1 VAELFFMNGPHMG
14 KFFALEGE
22 VTYLGRSRDNHIQIA
37 HDSVSR
43 HHLKILRKAEKLLIK
58 DLGSTNGT
66 LYKGRRIIPGT
77 EYEVKAGEYIEVG
90 DIRFAFGEAT
100 SDKDFDVPD
109 VVDLS
114 KELESTTPIPL
125 SDVTRDTPSNI
136 EFFSNVSRALMESF
150 NLNEV
155 FEKTLDYLFHLL
167 KRIDRGFII
176 ILDDKT
182 GKILDVVSRRREN
195 IDDRTGYSKTIVNR
209 VIREHKPIVMSDL
222 RQERDENLSESMKML
237 RVKSIMCAPLISRS
251 KIRGVLY
258 VDSLSKPRGFR
269 KADLSLFAALSG
281 PVAVAIEN
289 ALLYSNLEKLVEER
303 TRDLRETEDKLKG
316 SEARFKAIFDNMS
329 SGAIVYK
336 PLNNGE
342 DFVVID
348 LNRAAQVI
356 EKVQKEDLLGKRV
369 SSMSPAFKEIRL
381 MDALRRVLETE
392 RPEHHSVTLS
402 NDQGDISGRREYF
415 LFRLP
420 SGEIVTVFDD
430 VTQRVKAEEEQKRLQ
445 KQLFFSQKMET
456 IGTFAGGVAHNFRN
470 ILQAISGNAEF
481 LEMTTSDNPE
491 VKTSAKSIHD
501 SVKKGVDLVNS
512 LLSFSR
518 KGGEY
523 VLADTDLFEIIM
535 QVYEIVS
542 RVFDKNIDFRLD
554 LQRDLTV
561 KGNPSLLSQV
571 FMNLFTNARDAMPNG
586 GKISVEARKAGRNV
600 VVTVS
605 DTGHGIDKET
615 LGKIFDPFF
624 TLKDVGRGTG
634 LGLSTT
640 HGIIE
645 QHGGSISASSEP
657 GKGTT
662 FRISFP
668 AMGPEK
674 SQKDRPPKPIL
685 SGKGQK
691 ILIVDDEPPALE
703 ALTNLT
709 RHLGYNTISV
719 DKPVEALRY
728 YKEWSPDV
736 VLMDRVMPD
745 MDGSVCIEKI
755 VEMDPQASIVIISGY
770 NDSGPDGID
779 EKIKGLIKG
788 YLTKPF
794 KADELSDVISRALQN
809 RTGRA

>member
-1 VAELFFMNGPHMG
+1 VAELFFMNGPHRG
-14 KFFALEGE
+14 KVFVLEGG
-22 VTYLGRSRDNHIQIA
+22 VTYMGRSRHNHIQINEA
-37 HDSVSR
+37 SVSR
-43 HHLKILRKAEKLLIK
+43 HHLKILQKLGKFLIK

-66 LYKGRRIIPGT
+66 LLAGQRIIPGK
-77 EYEVKAGEYIEVG
+77 EYEAKAGEPIELG
-90 DIRFAFGEAT
+90 DIRFAFGEAV
-100 SDKDFDVPD
+100 SDNGLERSSS
-109 VVDLS
+109 VDRAE
-114 KELESTTPIPL
+114 ELDETTHLPAI
-125 SDVTRDTPSNI
+125 DTTRDTADNI
-136 EFFSNVSRALMESF
+136 EFFSNVSKALMESF
-150 NLNEV
+150 NLNEI
-155 FEKTLDYLFHLL
+155 FEKTLYYLFHLL

-182 GKILDVVSRRREN
+182 DRILDVVSRHREN
-195 IDDRTGYSKTIVNR
+195 IDDSTSFSKTVVEQ
-209 VIREHKPIVMSDL
+209 VIRERKPVVMSDI
-222 RQERDENLSESMKML
+222 RQVGDENLSESIKMM

-258 VDSLSKPRGFR
+258 VDSVNKPRGFR
-269 KADLSLFAALSG
+269 KADLSVFTALSG

-289 ALLYSNLEKLVEER
+289 ALLYSKLEKLVEER
-303 TRDLRETEDKLKG
+303 TRDLRHTEDKLKG

-329 SGAIVYK
+329 SGAMVYRS
-336 PLNNGE
+336 LNHGQ

-348 LNRAAQVI
+348 LNRSAQII
-356 EKVQKEDLLGKRV
+356 EKVEKDELLGTKV
-369 SSMSPAFKEIRL
+369 SSMSPGFKEIRL
-381 MDALRRVLETE
+381 IDMLRRVLE
-392 RPEHHSVTLS
+392 RDDPEHHSVTLV
-402 NDQGDISGRREYF
+402 DQQGETTGWREYF
-415 LFRLP
+415 IFRLP
-420 SGEIVTVFDD
+420 SGEIVSVFDD
-430 VTQRVKAEEEQKRLQ
+430 ITPKKKAEEEQKVLQ
-445 KQLFFSQKMET
+445 RQLFFSQKMET

-481 LEMTTSDNPE
+481 LEMMTPE
-491 VKTSAKSIHD
+491 NRGVKDSARSIHD

-512 LLSFSR
+512 LLYFSR

-523 VLADTDLFEIIM
+523 VLVDTDLFEVIM
-535 QVYEIVS
+535 QVHEIVS
-542 RVFDKNIDFRLD
+542 RIFEKNIDIQLD
-554 LQRDLTV
+554 VQRDLIV

-571 FMNLFTNARDAMPNG
+571 FMNLFTNARDAMPKG
-586 GKISVEARKAGRNV
+586 GKLVVEAKKVGQRV
-600 VVTVS
+600 MVTVT

-624 TLKDVGRGTG
+624 TLKDVGKGTG

-645 QHGGSISASSEP
+645 QHGGSISAFSEP

-662 FRISFP
+662 FRVTFP
-668 AMGPEK
+668 ASAPEK
-674 SQKDRPPKPIL
+674 AEKESPPKPIP

-691 ILIVDDEPPALE
+691 ILIVDDERPALE

-709 RHLGYNTISV
+709 RHLGYNTMSV

-736 VLMDRVMPD
+736 VLMDRVMPE

-755 VEMDPQASIVIISGY
+755 VEMDPKANIVIISGY

-779 EKIKGLIKG
+779 EKTKGLVKG

-794 KADELSDVISRALQN
+794 KAHELSDVISQALGD
-809 RTGRA
+809 RTRH

>member
-1 VAELFFMNGPHMG
+1 MG
-14 KFFALEGE
+14 KVLLLEGG
-22 VTYLGRSRDNHIQIA
+22 VTYMGRSRDNHIQINQ
-37 HDSVSR
+37 DSVSR
-43 HHLKILRKAEKLLIK
+43 HHLKIVMEGEKFLIK

-66 LYKGRRIIPGT
+66 LLRGRRIIPGK
-77 EYEVKAGEYIEVG
+77 EYEAKAGEYIEIG
-90 DIRFAFGEAT
+90 DIRFAFGE
-100 SDKDFDVPD
+100 
-109 VVDLS
+109 
-114 KELESTTPIPL
+114 PL
-125 SDVTRDTPSNI
+125 SDRDSETRGAVDASRVLDTTTLLPASESARETADNI
-136 EFFSNVSRALMESF
+136 EFFSNVSKALMESLH
-150 NLNEV
+150 LNEV
-155 FEKTLDYLFHLL
+155 FEKTLHYLFHLL

-176 ILDDKT
+176 ILDEKT
-182 GKILDVVSRRREN
+182 DRILDVVSHHREN
-195 IDDRTGYSKTIVNR
+195 IDDSTGYSKTVVEQ
-209 VIREHKPIVMSDL
+209 VIHERKPIVMSDL
-222 RQERDENLSESMKML
+222 RQERDQDLSESMKMM

-258 VDSLSKPRGFR
+258 VDSLNKPRGFR

-289 ALLYSNLEKLVEER
+289 ALLYSDLERLVEER

-329 SGAIVYK
+329 SGAIVYR
-336 PLNNGE
+336 PLNHGQ

-348 LNRAAQVI
+348 LNRSAQII
-356 EKVQKEDLLGKRV
+356 EKMEKHELLGKKA

-381 MDALRRVLETE
+381 IEMLRQVTDTE
-392 RPEHHSVTLS
+392 SPEHHSVTLLD
-402 NDQGDISGRREYF
+402 DQGEGSGWREYF
-415 LFRLP
+415 VFRLP
-420 SGEIVTVFDD
+420 SGEIVSVFDD
-430 VTQRVKAEEEQKRLQ
+430 ITPKKRAEEEQRALQ
-445 KQLFFSQKMET
+445 RQLLFSQKMET

-481 LEMTTSDNPE
+481 LEMMTSDNRD
-491 VKTSAKSIHD
+491 VKDSAKSIHD
-501 SVKKGVDLVNS
+501 SVKKGVDLINS
-512 LLSFSR
+512 LLYFSR

-523 VLADTDLFEIIM
+523 VLVDTDLSETIM

-542 RVFDKNIDFRLD
+542 RVFDKNIDIRLD
-554 LQRDLTV
+554 VKRDLVV

-571 FMNLFTNARDAMPNG
+571 FMNLFTNARDAMPQG
-586 GKISVEARKAGRNV
+586 GRLNVEAKKVSGQV

-624 TLKDVGRGTG
+624 TLKDVGQGKG

-640 HGIIE
+640 HGIVE
-645 QHGGSISASSEP
+645 QHGGSITASSEP

-668 AMGPEK
+668 AIGPEK
-674 SQKDRPPKPIL
+674 ARKDKPPKPVL
-685 SGKGQK
+685 TGRGQK
-691 ILIVDDEPPALE
+691 VLIVDDERPALE
-703 ALTNLT
+703 ALANLT

-755 VEMDPQASIVIISGY
+755 VEMDPQANIVIISGY
-770 NDSGPDGID
+770 NDTGPDGID
-779 EKIKGLIKG
+779 DKLKRLVKG

-794 KADELSDVISRALQN
+794 KANELSDVISRALED
-809 RTGRA
+809 RSKH